1 MEICYSP
8 LAGETVNL
16 DHVADEMFS
25 QRMLG
30 DGIAV
35 EPEASEIYSPVA
47 GEITMVYETQHA
59 IGIKTEKD
67 VEILLHIG
75 IDTVMLGGTPFKTKV
90 QVGDH
95 VRPGDL
101 LTLVDWDYIRK
112 KGCDTIVPILAI
124 NRKVKLLKGEE
135 NVKPGE
141 ALFEIEA

>member
-1 MEICYSP
+1 MLKFCCISASTPSCW
-8 LAGETVNL
+8 GE
-16 DHVADEMFS
+16 
-25 QRMLG
+25 
-30 DGIAV
+30 
-35 EPEASEIYSPVA
+35 
-47 GEITMVYETQHA
+47 
-59 IGIKTEKD
+59 
-67 VEILLHIG
+67 
-75 IDTVMLGGTPFKTKV
+75 FKTKV